1 MRNHLHFLNQH
12 SKTIGVAL
20 VVIIILSALMLLL
33 RDDHDG
39 RVFIS
44 IIILISAY
52 YSYQNLKKDS
62 IKQYSKGILIGLSI
76 LLFMTIIKFTI
87 GAINSKEQ
95 FDFMCFYMQGQLG
108 VHNMNFY
115 DPHSFQILLTKVNY
129 PLIFEQHTTI
139 AHFVFKEGIKNE
151 ILNVGLLSPP
161 ITMLFFAP
169 LASFDYQ
176 SSRTVFSV
184 FVALFIIL
192 NAVLANFV
200 ILKKERSIFSFL
212 LIFIII
218 AVIPGTYNTIY
229 LVQTNFFLLFF
240 LMLSFYKVDKP
251 ISGLYLALSVIFKP
265 ISGILL
271 LYFIINKKWKSV
283 TWFLIS
289 SVILLLITG
298 FIWRF
303 DNLTSYILSPPTQR
317 LPHSIYVQEVN
328 QSLIGLLNRNL
339 EIYGLSNFVISFI
352 YFSLS
357 GIMAGLTIITSKN
370 LQKVNSQFSFLSFI
384 PLMLLIYPSSLIHY
398 MVYLIPVFLYFIF
411 LNKGEKYL
419 WMLLVPAFIFLSSE
433 TFFSY
438 LIIWIMFLYA
448 GLFMA
453 KNDKF
458 HDKLSDL
465 SLKLF

>member
-1 MRNHLHFLNQH
+1 MRNLFTLLKHHF
-12 SKTIGVAL
+12 KTITVAL
-20 VVIIILSALMLLL
+20 LVIIFLSSLMLLF
-33 RDDHDG
+33 REDRDG
-39 RVFIS
+39 RIFIS
-44 IIILISAY
+44 LIILIVSY
-52 YSYQNLKKDS
+52 YSYHNLKKDS
-62 IKQYSKGILIGLSI
+62 TNQYSKGVLIGMAI
-76 LLFMTIIKFTI
+76 LLFMTITKFTI
-87 GAINSKEQ
+87 GAINSNEQ

-108 VHNMNFY
+108 VHHMNFY
-115 DPHSFQILLTKVNY
+115 DPHSFQMLLAKVNY

-139 AHFVFKEGIKNE
+139 GHFVFKEGIKNE

-176 SSRTVFSV
+176 TSRTVFSV
-184 FVALFIIL
+184 LVALFIIL
-192 NAVLANFV
+192 NAVFANIVF
-200 ILKKERSIFSFL
+200 LKKERTFFSFL

-218 AVIPGTYNTIY
+218 AIIPGTYNTIY
-229 LVQTNFFLLFF
+229 LVQSNFFLLFF
-240 LMLSFYKVDKP
+240 LLLSFYKIDKP
-251 ISGLYLALSVIFKP
+251 ISGLYLAISVIFKP

-271 LYFIINKKWKSV
+271 LYFIFNKKWKTV
-283 TWFLIS
+283 TWFSVSI
-289 SVILLLITG
+289 VILLLITS
-298 FIWRF
+298 FIWGF
-303 DNLTSYILSPPTQR
+303 DNLANYILSPPTQR
-317 LPHSIYVQEVN
+317 LPHSIYTQEVN

-339 EIYGLSNFVISFI
+339 EIYGLSDSAISFI

-357 GIMAGLTIITSKN
+357 GIMVLITIIASKN
-370 LQKVNSQFSFLSFI
+370 LLKVNPQFSFLAFI

-411 LNKGEKYL
+411 LKKGEKYL
-419 WMLLVPAFIFLSSE
+419 WIFIVPAFLFLSSE

-465 SLKLF
+465 SLE

>member
-1 MRNHLHFLNQH
+1 MRNHLHFLKQH
-12 SKTIGVAL
+12 AKAIGVAL
-20 VVIIILSALMLLL
+20 VVIISLSALMFILK
-33 RDDHDG
+33 DDHDG
-39 RVFIS
+39 RIFIS
-44 IIILISAY
+44 IIILISTY

-62 IKQYSKGILIGLSI
+62 TKQYSKGILIGLAI

-108 VHNMNFY
+108 VHHMNFY
-115 DPHSFQILLTKVNY
+115 DPGSFQILLLKINF
-129 PLIFEQHTTI
+129 PLLFEQNKAI
-139 AHFVFKEGIKNE
+139 GHFVFHEGIKNE

-184 FVALFIIL
+184 LVALFIIL

-200 ILKKERSIFSFL
+200 FLKKERSIFSFL

-240 LMLSFYKVDKP
+240 LMLSFYKIDKP

-289 SVILLLITG
+289 SGILLIITG
-298 FIWRF
+298 FIWGF

-357 GIMAGLTIITSKN
+357 SIMAGLTIITSKN

-419 WMLLVPAFIFLSSE
+419 WLLLVPVFIFLSSE

-448 GLFMA
+448 GLFMV

-458 HDKLSDL
+458 HDKLADL
-465 SLKLF
+465 SLK